1 MLPKSPPTQNSE
13 LLLFSFCVPSW
24 LLLTQLSSPL
34 GHVLL
39 ALLHGGPA
47 SPSRTVFFFS
57 GGLHVSLLPPPP
69 LLPPP
74 KPGDPT
80 LCLCPSSPAIGCWH
94 LYLPIR
100 INCWQILRSCV
111 QTLSCKLI
119 WGTQISIRIQAATRG
134 DLPLIPHPVLLGP
147 SVVRPIQKA
156 QGRNTGPSAPGTPT
170 GRSWGREEGRGVPG

>member
-1 MLPKSPPTQNSE
+1 MVSLPLSLAHASGRASLLSSSPPHEGMAELLHPASTGSQASGNPKS
-13 LLLFSFCVPSW
+13 C
-24 LLLTQLSSPL
+24 LS
-34 GHVLL
+34 
-39 ALLHGGPA
+39 
-47 SPSRTVFFFS
+47 
-57 GGLHVSLLPPPP
+57 
-69 LLPPP
+69 
-74 KPGDPT
+74 
-80 LCLCPSSPAIGCWH
+80 PSSPDIGCCH